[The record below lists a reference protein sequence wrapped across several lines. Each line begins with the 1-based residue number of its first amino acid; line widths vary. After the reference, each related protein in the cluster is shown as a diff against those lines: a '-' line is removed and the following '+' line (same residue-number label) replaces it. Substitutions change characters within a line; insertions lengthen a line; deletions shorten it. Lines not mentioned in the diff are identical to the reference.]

1 MNYLFEDTNPDSYLC
16 GERFFVQCDS
26 REEALTIIEE
36 ETNFDIDNLTCLGKY
51 HDWEAEAMGYDTY

>member
-1 MNYLFEDTNPDSYLC
+1 MNFLFEDINLNSALC

-26 REEALTIIEE
+26 RAEALKIIEE
-36 ETNFDIDNLTCLGKY
+36 ETDFDVNNLMCLGIY